1 MESVESAESASMINA
16 CTQDCA
22 NIALGAVFGENSSHD
37 ARQGVGVRRSL
48 FECEAVAQSED
59 VFRTRLHE

>member
-1 MESVESAESASMINA
+1 MESVESAASVSVIDA

-22 NIALGAVFGENSSHD
+22 NFTLGAAFGENSSYG
-37 ARQGVGVRRSL
+37 ARHGVGVRRSL

-59 VFRTRLHE
+59 VFRNRLYE